1 MYGTT
6 ISPSSATLAGSAG
19 AGALAATG
27 FELFWLAVTA
37 IALFLVGVVLM
48 RLRPKAEY

>member
-19 AGALAATG
+19 AGALASTG
-27 FELFWLAVTA
+27 IELFWLVFTA
-37 IALFLVGVVLM
+37 LALLMIGIILM
-48 RLRPKAEY
+48 RLRPKGEY